1 MAVNTQAYMEQY
13 LKIRAKNG
21 RLVPLVLNGPQQK
34 AVRCPGRPVQGGQA
48 HAGHCA
54 EGPADGLFHP

>member
-34 AVRCPGRPVQGGQA
+34 LYDALAAQYK
-48 HAGHCA
+48 AGKPMRA
-54 EGPADGLFHP
+54 IVLKARQ